1 MSISKWVIKVS
12 VQWQRS
18 STAAFAALSITT
30 LVLTPASEPKAWGQ
44 IPEVPGLDQVEQVLA
59 FRATDEVVSGAV
71 RLDGYKLFEIAV
83 PTVSDTQQ
91 ETSRTRIKQRIQDIQ
106 ERLDRIA
113 KSDFDPA
120 ALQIT
125 TEIRKTQ
132 QGEELPV
139 IKVNGRYLMTVTAL
153 DADIHGSDLS
163 TLADDWS
170 QTIKAALIRAKQERQ
185 PEFLKQQGAIAGGIV
200 LAIILGSLE
209 INQLQRRLKAR
220 RQSLL
225 AQTPTE
231 PTSPF
236 VADSSETSP
245 MTMAMMQD
253 RVTWRQQRNL
263 VEVQRRLLQVGQL
276 AIWGGGTFFVLGLFP
291 HTRWLQPLILAG
303 LEGPLKVIG
312 IGLGAY
318 ITIRIS
324 AVLIDRFFWALQAGE
339 FLPPKASQRLALRIS
354 TFSLVLKRT
363 IAVIL
368 VGIGTLGALSATGL
382 NVAPLLAGVG
392 IIGLALSFAS
402 QNLIKDVINGFFI
415 LLEDQYAVGDVIVV
429 GDVGGFVEN
438 MNLRITQLRNDEG
451 RLITIRNS
459 EIAIV
464 ENLSKDWSRV
474 DLKIYI
480 AYDADL
486 NQAFDVIEQVGL
498 KMSHEQ
504 AWRKKI
510 LESPEVLGVDELE
523 HTGIMI
529 RVWIKTQPLEQ
540 WNVAR
545 EYRRRLKL
553 ALDQQGISIGIPQQS
568 ILFKKPLDVTD
579 KLLSRDDG
587 QEPQQGATHLD
598 SRD

>member
-1 MSISKWVIKVS
+1 MSISKWTTKVS
-12 VQWQRS
+12 LQKQRI

-30 LVLTPASEPKAWGQ
+30 LVLTASEPKAWGQ
-44 IPEVPGLDQVEQVLA
+44 IPEIPGLDQVEQVLT
-59 FRATDEVVSGAV
+59 FRTTDEVASGAV

-83 PTVSDTQQ
+83 PAVSDTQQ
-91 ETSRTRIKQRIQDIQ
+91 ETRTGIEQRVQDIQ

-120 ALQIT
+120 ALQVAS
-125 TEIRKTQ
+125 KTKATQ
-132 QGEELPV
+132 RGERLPV
-139 IKVNGRYLMTVTAL
+139 IYVNGRYLMTVTAL
-153 DADIHGSDLS
+153 DADIQGSDLS

-170 QTIKAALIRAKQERQ
+170 QTIKATLVRAKRERQ
-185 PEFLKQQGAIAGGIV
+185 PEFLKRQGTIAGGIA

-220 RQSLL
+220 RKSLL
-225 AQTPTE
+225 AQAPADS

-236 VADSSETSP
+236 AASSEANPVTI
-245 MTMAMMQD
+245 TMMQE
-253 RVTWRQQRNL
+253 RVTWQQQRNL
-263 VEVQRRLLQVGQL
+263 VEVQRRLLQAGQL
-276 AIWGGGTFFVLGLFP
+276 AIWGGGTFFTLGLFP

-303 LEGPLKVIG
+303 LEGPLKIIG
-312 IGLGAY
+312 IGLGTY
-318 ITIRIS
+318 IVIRIS

-339 FLPPKASQRLALRIS
+339 FLPPKASQRLALRVS

-480 AYDADL
+480 AYDAEL

-498 KMSHEQ
+498 KMSREEV
-504 AWRKKI
+504 WRKKI
-510 LESPEVLGVDELE
+510 LEPPEVLGIDELE

-545 EYRRRLKL
+545 EYRRRLKP

-568 ILFKKPLDVTD
+568 ILIKPLDLPD

-587 QEPQQGATHLD
+587 QEPRQGATHLD
-598 SRD
+598 GRD